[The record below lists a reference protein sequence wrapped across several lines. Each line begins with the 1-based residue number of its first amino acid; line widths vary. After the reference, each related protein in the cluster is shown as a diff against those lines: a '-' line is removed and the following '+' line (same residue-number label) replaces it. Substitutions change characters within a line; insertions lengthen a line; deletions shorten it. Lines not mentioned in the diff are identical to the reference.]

1 MAAFVFD
8 LDLLGVT
15 WQELQNTEP
24 LFHKNRHI
32 FKITRTGNI
41 EHLDEF
47 ILQQSSSEELRIV
60 LMVASKLSEHPA
72 VDPAALQER
81 KKSG

>member
-60 LMVASKLSEHPA
+60 LELA
-72 VDPAALQER
+72 VTLETSAIEGDGLLD
-81 KKSG
+81 